1 MKVEVRENASFE
13 FFRFSDFCQR
23 HSGLH
28 RKLHDACA
36 AGRLPHSCCTAG
48 LLADESCPSQDLA
61 LKTNGQYNTHMSP
74 YISNSVSRLIT
85 TGKCGENGN
94 AKRQKVRKGSLVS
107 SVPWTYT
114 GALALQGNTRP
125 KQSSLGSAA
134 LPKMCVHD
142 SCVLSLPTRPRTVTG
157 VAAVATKAL
166 SFRFVHAVAGRKRY
180 ASWRKAQRAASQA
193 P

>member
-1 MKVEVRENASFE
+1 MTHI
-13 FFRFSDFCQR
+13 FRTLCKIIALLR
-23 HSGLH
+23 LGL
-28 RKLHDACA
+28 
-36 AGRLPHSCCTAG
+36 CTSQS
-48 LLADESCPSQDLA
+48 LESV
-61 LKTNGQYNTHMSP
+61 SP
-74 YISNSVSRLIT
+74 NSVSRLIT